1 MATTSDAG
9 GYLPRWLTNMILPG
23 AISNDVPSVLKYTIN
38 DFSHSKETCSIDS
51 RSSC

>member
-23 AISNDVPSVLKYTIN
+23 AISNDVPSVLNYIQ
-38 DFSHSKETCSIDS
+38 
-51 RSSC
+51 